1 MFRPQLRAMKV
12 KPNRLLLLALL
23 LAMGTPAAV
32 AGKAHEHG
40 AARLDIAVEA
50 GRLSLQLEA
59 PLDSLFGFER
69 APRSDAERK
78 RVEAGIAR
86 LSAADTLFRPDPAAG
101 CALADVELRAPV
113 LGLGAAAPGAA
124 ASAHADLDG
133 TIEFRCKD
141 VARLVFIDSELF
153 GAFANLKRVDI
164 QAATPKGQLKRT
176 LKRPATRIT
185 LAR

>member
-1 MFRPQLRAMKV
+1 MKTN
-12 KPNRLLLLALL
+12 PRYPLLLALF
-23 LAMGTPAAV
+23 LAAGTSAFA

-40 AARLDIAVEA
+40 MARLDIAVEA
-50 GRLSLQLEA
+50 GRLSLQFEA

-69 APRSDAERK
+69 APRSDIERK

-86 LSAADTLFRPDPAAG
+86 LNAADTLFRPDPAAG
-101 CALADVELRAPV
+101 CMLADVELRAAV

-124 ASAHADLDG
+124 AGEHADLDG
-133 TIEFRCKD
+133 AIEFRCKD
-141 VARLVFIDSELF
+141 VARLGFIDTELF
-153 GAFANLKRVDI
+153 GAFANLKRIDI

-185 LAR
+185 LTR